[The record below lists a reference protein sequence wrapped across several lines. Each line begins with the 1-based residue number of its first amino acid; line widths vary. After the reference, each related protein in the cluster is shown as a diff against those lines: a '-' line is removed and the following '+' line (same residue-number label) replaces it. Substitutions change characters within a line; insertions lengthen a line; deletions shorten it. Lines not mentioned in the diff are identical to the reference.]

1 VDAEAKGRATGKV
14 LGSKDEVHVP
24 VDSAGFLPRAV
35 ILVDSPRPAEASPTS
50 QSVCRLSFQP
60 IVM

>member
-1 VDAEAKGRATGKV
+1 M
-14 LGSKDEVHVP
+14 LGIEDKVHVP
-24 VDSAGFLPRAV
+24 VDSAGFLPRLV

-60 IVM
+60 ILM